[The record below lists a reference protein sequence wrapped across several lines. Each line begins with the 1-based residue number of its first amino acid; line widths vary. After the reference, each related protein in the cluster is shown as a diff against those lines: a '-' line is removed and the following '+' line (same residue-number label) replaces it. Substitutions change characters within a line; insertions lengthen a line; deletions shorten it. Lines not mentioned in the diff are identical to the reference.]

1 MTAPRPWKPRRPQS
15 PPDRLPP
22 RRGGGSSP
30 SHYTYASAAVRPA
43 GPARPCDARRELVR
57 SARALAAAACISILG
72 VLALPAAART
82 DGPMSVPG
90 QAEQVCRPLPSGPPT
105 PTCDGGTERGVIL
118 VGGSAPSEGSVRI
131 CHDNEF
137 RSVCDDFFTHRG
149 AGVVCRQLGYPT
161 GVPTYRSR
169 FVGDAG
175 PVSYWLDDV
184 DCRST
189 EANLGDCPHPGWGLH
204 NCGANERA
212 GVICTTRVTG
222 MYAVGGERQVSLAWD
237 EPGSRYDRGF
247 TGHEYRYKTLSEDGY
262 GPWRTIPDS
271 ASRGAN
277 VASYT
282 VTGLF
287 EGTWYT
293 FQVRILGGGNASE
306 PGTSG
311 VRTAGEANRLPEFA
325 GPQERS
331 VAENAAA
338 GAAVGEPVTAS
349 DADGETLR
357 YSLEAVDDHASFTIE
372 PSSGQIRTKA
382 AHDHETRSRYSVTVK
397 ADDGEGGAGTVAV
410 RIEIADV
417 EEQPTDAEIVTG
429 PGPDGVWNDGE
440 RVEAR
445 VRFGVPV
452 HVQAP
457 AGGRAPELVLA
468 FYGGGGRV
476 GSFGRAAYTGGS
488 GTDTL
493 SFAYTVTQADAG
505 AASVVAPRNA
515 LRKRDAWIEAVSG
528 DPVGPSG
535 SSSPA
540 EESSAALS
548 VADAE
553 ATEGVDE
560 TLDFVVRLEPEAA
573 AAVTVDY
580 RTEDGT
586 ATAGSDYTETRGTL
600 TFAPGEDEKTVPV
613 PITDDAMEDDG
624 ETFTLVLSN
633 ASGASFMNNDNE
645 AVGTIRNTETTTP
658 ELTAS
663 LVDVPEAHDGESGFR
678 FRVAFSEPIAISFR
692 SLREDA
698 FQVAGGRVT
707 RGTRVDRRKDLFE
720 ITVEPDGGGEV
731 AISLPAG
738 RECTVSGAICTW
750 GPPRKQ
756 LTNTPAATV
765 AGPAAAPLTASFVDV
780 PAEHD
785 GETAFTL
792 KLAFSEP
799 LSWMNGRRLREDVV
813 AVAGGRATSADRVNR
828 RRDLWKLTVEPDS
841 PADVTV
847 TLSAGAACDTPA
859 AVCTSDG
866 RALSNT
872 ISTTAPGPVAVSVA
886 DARAREGA
894 DETIDFAVSLSRA
907 ASGTVAVAYATAD
920 GSATAGSDY
929 TARKG
934 QMTFVPGETAKT
946 VSVPVLDDAHDE
958 GEETFTLRLSAA
970 SGARI
975 EDGEATGAIENSDPI
990 PQAWLA
996 RFGRTVAGHVTD
1008 AIGERLSGPVSGGSQ
1023 VTLGGRRLPFD
1034 GNAPETPDGAGP
1046 EADGLTAFADRLA
1059 AGSLMGRELLLGS
1072 SFRLALGGGN
1082 ANSAGT
1088 SWTAW
1093 GRAAKS
1099 RFDGNAD
1106 GLSLDGDVTT
1116 FTLGADAAR
1125 SRWLAGVAL
1134 AHSTGE
1140 GGYHDHPTRAGHP
1153 ELGSGTL
1160 ESTLTSVHPYARY
1173 RASERL
1179 TLWGTLGYGTG
1190 DLTLTVKGRDGAP
1203 DTRTDTDTGFRMAA
1217 AGARGVLLSAGDT
1230 DGFELAARADA
1241 QFARMTSEKADGLAA
1256 TTANTS
1262 RLRLVLEGSRRIEL
1276 AGGRT
1281 LTPTLEAGLRHD
1293 GGDAET
1299 GAGIEIGGGLRY
1311 ADPALGLT
1319 AEAKARGLLAHEDS
1333 DYREWGA
1340 SGSVR
1345 IDPGAMGRGLS
1356 LTLAPTWG
1364 AAASGVDRLWSLRDT
1379 GGLAANEEFE
1389 PQARLDAEL
1398 GYGFAV
1404 LGGRFTATPYLGF
1417 GTSQGGR
1424 DYRAGWRL
1432 GAAHPDD
1439 LDLAL
1444 GLEATRRESAN
1455 DDRTAEHRIGLSL
1468 TVRW

>member
-43 GPARPCDARRELVR
+43 GPARPRDARRGLVR

-90 QAEQVCRPLPSGPPT
+90 EAEQVCRPLPSGPPT

-189 EANLGDCPHPGWGLH
+189 EGNLGDCPHPGWGLH

-306 PGTSG
+306 PGTAG
-311 VRTAGEANRLPEFA
+311 VRTAGEVNRLPEFA
-325 GPQERS
+325 GPQKRS

-338 GAAVGEPVTAS
+338 GAAVGAPVTAS

-357 YSLEAVDDHASFTIE
+357 YSLEAVDDYASFTIE

-382 AHDHETRSRYSVTVK
+382 AHDHEARSRYSVTVK

-410 RIEIADV
+410 TIEIANV
-417 EEQPTDAEIVTG
+417 EEQPRDAEIVTG

-452 HVQAP
+452 GVVVP
-457 AGGRAPELVLA
+457 AGGQAPELVLA

-663 LVDVPEAHDGESGFR
+663 FVDVPEAHDGESGFR

-738 RECTVSGAICTW
+738 RECSVSGAICTW

-813 AVAGGRATSADRVNR
+813 AVAGGRATSASRVNR

-847 TLSAGAACDTPA
+847 TLAAGAACRHPGGGLHIGRPG
-859 AVCTSDG
+859 AV
-866 RALSNT
+866 
-872 ISTTAPGPVAVSVA
+872 
-886 DARAREGA
+886 EHH
-894 DETIDFAVSLSRA
+894 
-907 ASGTVAVAYATAD
+907 
-920 GSATAGSDY
+920 
-929 TARKG
+929 
-934 QMTFVPGETAKT
+934 
-946 VSVPVLDDAHDE
+946 LD
-958 GEETFTLRLSAA
+958 
-970 SGARI
+970 
-975 EDGEATGAIENSDPI
+975 
-990 PQAWLA
+990 
-996 RFGRTVAGHVTD
+996 
-1008 AIGERLSGPVSGGSQ
+1008 
-1023 VTLGGRRLPFD
+1023 
-1034 GNAPETPDGAGP
+1034 DGAGSC
-1046 EADGLTAFADRLA
+1046 G
-1059 AGSLMGRELLLGS
+1059 G
-1072 SFRLALGGGN
+1072 LGGGR
-1082 ANSAGT
+1082 AGQGRRRRDHRLRGEPEPGGIRAR
-1088 SWTAW
+1088 WRWPMRPPTAARRRARTTLR
-1093 GRAAKS
+1093 GRAS
-1099 RFDGNAD
+1099 
-1106 GLSLDGDVTT
+1106 
-1116 FTLGADAAR
+1116 
-1125 SRWLAGVAL
+1125 
-1134 AHSTGE
+1134 
-1140 GGYHDHPTRAGHP
+1140 
-1153 ELGSGTL
+1153 
-1160 ESTLTSVHPYARY
+1160 
-1173 RASERL
+1173 
-1179 TLWGTLGYGTG
+1179 
-1190 DLTLTVKGRDGAP
+1190 
-1203 DTRTDTDTGFRMAA
+1203 
-1217 AGARGVLLSAGDT
+1217 
-1230 DGFELAARADA
+1230 
-1241 QFARMTSEKADGLAA
+1241 
-1256 TTANTS
+1256 
-1262 RLRLVLEGSRRIEL
+1262 
-1276 AGGRT
+1276 
-1281 LTPTLEAGLRHD
+1281 
-1293 GGDAET
+1293 
-1299 GAGIEIGGGLRY
+1299 
-1311 ADPALGLT
+1311 
-1319 AEAKARGLLAHEDS
+1319 
-1333 DYREWGA
+1333 
-1340 SGSVR
+1340 
-1345 IDPGAMGRGLS
+1345 
-1356 LTLAPTWG
+1356 
-1364 AAASGVDRLWSLRDT
+1364 
-1379 GGLAANEEFE
+1379 
-1389 PQARLDAEL
+1389 
-1398 GYGFAV
+1398 
-1404 LGGRFTATPYLGF
+1404 
-1417 GTSQGGR
+1417 
-1424 DYRAGWRL
+1424 
-1432 GAAHPDD
+1432 
-1439 LDLAL
+1439 
-1444 GLEATRRESAN
+1444 
-1455 DDRTAEHRIGLSL
+1455 
-1468 TVRW
+1468 